1 MGILLEKYRDRLGIS
16 YDLFGISADVTQ
28 LGRAYLRGD
37 SRGMK
42 KNVLQIIR
50 KLEKIRK
57 IF

>member
-1 MGILLEKYRDRLGIS
+1 MATHEENRKEKLDVS

-42 KNVLQIIR
+42 KNVLQIKR
-50 KLEKIRK
+50 KMVG
-57 IF
+57 